1 MQTMTSRQRV
11 LNALNFKPVDRVPM
25 DLGAM
30 ASSSISGFAY
40 PKLVKALGLPPRLPR
55 MYDTHQMLAM
65 PEMDVLDALGCDVV
79 SVFYGMTN
87 AFEEPQK
94 WHPYD
99 FNGRLPAMVR
109 KPEQFQNQPDGS
121 VTQSEYKITMQ
132 PSSYVFNAEH
142 SGMPLD
148 FAAEIPLQ
156 DLKKLKQDL
165 EDQPLTDKDIQETV
179 ELCKRARESTDK
191 AVFFNGPF
199 IPPIAISAHG
209 GLGVFPMLCLLNP
222 DYVLELHDIHTQN
235 TLRNI
240 RTLLPEIRKYI
251 DIAITGGD
259 DWGTQNSLIA
269 SPETFRTLF
278 RPYLRKNN
286 DLFHSI
292 APELKTFIH
301 SCGAIYQLLDD
312 IIESGFDIL
321 NPVQWPAGGHTYKEW
336 KDKGRKRIA
345 FWGGGVNAQ
354 HTLPLGTANE
364 VEAEVRQVVPCL
376 AQDGGYV
383 FNCIHN
389 ILAETPPEKIIAMYR
404 TAVQCKL

>member
-11 LNALNFKPVDRVPM
+11 LNALNFKPVDRVPR

-65 PEMDVLDALGCDVV
+65 PDMDVLDALGCDVV
-79 SVFYGMTN
+79 TVFYGVTN
-87 AFEEPQK
+87 AFDESDK

-109 KPEQFQNQPDGS
+109 NPEQFQNFADGT
-121 VTQSEYKITMQ
+121 VTQPEFKITMQ

-148 FAAEIPLQ
+148 FAADIPLQ
-156 DLKKLKQDL
+156 DLKKLKQELKDK
-165 EDQPLTDKDIQETV
+165 PLTDQDIKETV
-179 ELCKRARESTDK
+179 ETCRRAHESTDK

-209 GLGVFPMLCLLNP
+209 GLGVFPVLCLLNP
-222 DYVLELHDIHTQN
+222 DYVLELHDIHTNN

-240 RTLLPEIRKYI
+240 RTLLPEIRPYI
-251 DIAITGGD
+251 DVAITGGD

-269 SPETFRTLF
+269 SPDLFRTLF
-278 RPYLRKNN
+278 RPFLRKVN
-286 DLFHSI
+286 DEFHRI
-292 APELKTFIH
+292 APGKKTFIH
-301 SCGAIYQLLDD
+301 SCGAIYDLLED
-312 IIESGFDIL
+312 IIASGFDIL
-321 NPVQWPAGGHTYKEW
+321 NPVQWPAGGHSYKEW
-336 KDKGRKRIA
+336 KDKCRKRIA
-345 FWGGGVNAQ
+345 FWGGGVNTQ
-354 HTLPLGTANE
+354 QTLPFGT
-364 VEAEVRQVVPCL
+364 VAEVQREVQEVVDCL
-376 AQDGGYV
+376 KTDGGYV
-383 FNCIHN
+383 FNAIHN
-389 ILAETPPEKIIAMYR
+389 LLAETEPKKVIAMYKN
-404 TAVQCKL
+404 AG